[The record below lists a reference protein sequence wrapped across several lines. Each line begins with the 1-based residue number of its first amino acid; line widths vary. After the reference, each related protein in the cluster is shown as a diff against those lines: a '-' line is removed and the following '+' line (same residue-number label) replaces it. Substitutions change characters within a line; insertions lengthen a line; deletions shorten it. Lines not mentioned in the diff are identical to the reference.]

1 MSELGWQHLEERETY
16 CISGE
21 SLSYGGCDRS
31 LHAARVA
38 FSSATILRGHEAA
51 TSFTLDCPAHPWVPC
66 AHHVVVLL
74 RCRHVMGG
82 SRSTIGIRWV
92 LQVRLEVEVG
102 SLNKCT
108 LVRWWSWNLLVV
120 LRWRL
125 VFMLRVDGLLR
136 IKSAV
141 RYLFQMWL
149 RLL

>member
-1 MSELGWQHLEERETY
+1 MSELGWQHLEDRDL

-38 FSSATILRGHEAA
+38 FCSATVLWGHEAP
-51 TSFTLDCPAHPWVPC
+51 TSFTLDCPAHPRVPS

-74 RCRHVMGG
+74 WCGHVMGC
-82 SRSTIGIRWV
+82 SRRTIGIRWV
-92 LQVRLEVEVG
+92 LQIRLEVEVG

-108 LVRWWSWNLLVV
+108 LVCRRSWNLLVV

-136 IKSAV
+136 IKSTV
-141 RYLFQMWL
+141 RNLFQMWL